1 MKNNGNV
8 GKAGASFTFMGMNIP
23 RTALLVMIVILV
35 VFAALGV
42 GGYLL
47 YTNDNYYSTDD
58 AQVTGNM
65 VNIDANATGTLN
77 SLTVNVGNFVSTNE
91 IIGTV
96 KIQGSYATETLIA
109 QFSGVIVQVPA
120 TVGQSVGPG
129 ITIAQEGDPS
139 SVKVTAYVD
148 ESAINTISIGQ
159 LVDIHVDAYSGMTFS
174 GHVSQIVGEAASQSS
189 LLPTQDNA
197 SGNFTKVSQRIPVNI
212 VLDGDPGFMLLP
224 GMSAEATIHLHGI

>member
-8 GKAGASFTFMGMNIP
+8 GKAGASFIFMGMNIP

-58 AQVTGNM
+58 AQVTGNI
-65 VNIDANATGTLN
+65 VNIDAMATGTLN
-77 SLTVNVGNFVSTNE
+77 SLTVHVGDFVRTNE

-109 QFSGVIVQVPA
+109 HFSGVIVWQYS
-120 TVGQSVGPG
+120 GRN
-129 ITIAQEGDPS
+129 IKIYQEGVSACKRAAIHPQASAVDP
-139 SVKVTAYVD
+139 
-148 ESAINTISIGQ
+148 
-159 LVDIHVDAYSGMTFS
+159 
-174 GHVSQIVGEAASQSS
+174 
-189 LLPTQDNA
+189 LPLID
-197 SGNFTKVSQRIPVNI
+197 R
-212 VLDGDPGFMLLP
+212 
-224 GMSAEATIHLHGI
+224 

>member
-8 GKAGASFTFMGMNIP
+8 GKAGASFTIMGMKIP

-47 YTNDNYYSTDD
+47 YNNYNSTDD
-58 AQVTGNM
+58 AQVNGNI

-77 SLTVNVGNFVSTNE
+77 SLTVNVGNFVSTDE

-96 KIQGSYATETLIA
+96 KIQGSYATETLKVH
-109 QFSGVIVQVPA
+109 FSGVIVQVPA
-120 TVGQSVGPG
+120 TVGQTVGPG

-139 SVKVTAYVD
+139 SVKITAYVD
-148 ESAINTISIGQ
+148 ESAINTISLGQ
-159 LVDIHVDAYSGMTFS
+159 LVDIHVDAYSGTTFS
-174 GHVSQIVGEAASQSS
+174 GHVSQIVGEAASESS

-212 VLDGDPGFMLLP
+212 ELDGDPGFMLLP
-224 GMSAEATIHLHGI
+224 GMSTEVTIHLHGV